1 LSKYEFR
8 LIPDV
13 TNVPKH
19 TSNSSINITPVAYAS
34 NNEDRPRL
42 RPATKSSTYISDQID
57 RAREQEDNSKIKQQQ
72 QQSSSTSWKSWA
84 IIITVFLVVF
94 LLYYNFGIGSI
105 SANDEHL
112 YDLD

>member
-1 LSKYEFR
+1 LPKYEFR

-13 TNVPKH
+13 PNVPRQ
-19 TSNSSINITPVAYAS
+19 TSNSSINITPVAYTS
-34 NNEDRPRL
+34 MNNEDRPRL

-57 RAREQEDNSKIKQQQ
+57 RAREQEDNSKLKQQQ
-72 QQSSSTSWKSWA
+72 SSTSWKSWA

-94 LLYYNFGIGSI
+94 LLYYNFGVGSI